1 MTTATWP
8 PGLPDY
14 VLEQGY
20 SEQLEDQTIESTVE
34 AGLAKVRRRFTAP
47 VRRFQVSLQMDAAQA
62 AIFEAFFLDTLQG
75 GSLPFEWRHPRTGA
89 ATRFRFRKP
98 VPSITVFGG
107 IDVRVQMVIEAI
119 PS

>member
-8 PGLPDY
+8 PTLPDY

-47 VRRFQVSLQMDAAQA
+47 VRRFQITLQLDSAQA
-62 AIFEAFFLDTLQG
+62 ATFETFFLDTLQG
-75 GSLPFEWRHPRTGA
+75 GSLPFDWRHPRTGA

-98 VPSITVFGG
+98 VPSYTVVGG

>member
-8 PGLPDY
+8 PGLPEY

-20 SEQLEDQTIESTVE
+20 SESLEDQTIESQVE
-34 AGLAKVRRRFTAP
+34 AGLAKIRRRFTAP
-47 VRRFQVSLQMDAAQA
+47 VRRFQLTLQLDETQA
-62 AIFEAFFLDTLQG
+62 ALFEAFFLDTLQG
-75 GSLPFEWRHPRTGA
+75 GSLPFDWRHPRTGI

-98 VPSITVFGG
+98 VPSFTVVGG
-107 IDVRVQMVIEAI
+107 INVRVQMVLEAI